1 MNNSFTRGFLQFPTS
16 FYMLVIITQMRFVRA
31 IKYMYTM
38 CNQDFHL
45 TDKWWVIQNYIS
57 ISCFKILY
65 IYIYIF
71 TTTLIAKRK
80 HFHFFLRRFTIHLK
94 YKHYFMNVLK
104 RKIFVLFPQATKVI
118 NFLKITN
125 KFNRIFFTFQSG
137 SEYKRSS
144 LN

>member
-1 MNNSFTRGFLQFPTS
+1 MVGYTKLYINILLQDP
-16 FYMLVIITQMRFVRA
+16 
-31 IKYMYTM
+31 
-38 CNQDFHL
+38 
-45 TDKWWVIQNYIS
+45 
-57 ISCFKILY
+57 LY

-118 NFLKITN
+118 NFLKITQTN
-125 KFNRIFFTFQSG
+125 SIVFFFHIPVRIRIQTLQFELIIITFKACKKKSPRKLAWHIC
-137 SEYKRSS
+137 SWTHS
-144 LN
+144 